1 MNDLP
6 PILTAQ
12 DIADY
17 LRVGTKVVYELMNI
31 SPAHGGIPSFRVGRR
46 GKRVEKADFLR
57 WLAERKEDRT
67 G

>member
-6 PILTAQ
+6 NILTAQ
-12 DIADY
+12 DIAKY
-17 LRVGTKVVYELMNI
+17 LRVSPKVVYELMGI

-57 WLAERKEDRT
+57 WLAERKGART

>member
-6 PILTAQ
+6 NILTAQ
-12 DIADY
+12 DIAKF
-17 LRVGTKVVYELMNI
+17 LRVGPKVVYELMNLP
-31 SPAHGGIPSFRVGRR
+31 PAHGGIPSFRVGRR

-57 WLAERKEDRT
+57 WLAERKEVRT